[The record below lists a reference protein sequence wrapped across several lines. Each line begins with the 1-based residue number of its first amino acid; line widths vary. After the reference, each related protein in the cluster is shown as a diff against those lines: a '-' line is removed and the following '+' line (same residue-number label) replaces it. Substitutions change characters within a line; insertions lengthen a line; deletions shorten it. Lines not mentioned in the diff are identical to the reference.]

1 MDALVLID
9 LQYDFMPGG
18 ALAVPLGDEVVP
30 VANRLIRL
38 FELVVASRDWHPRN
52 HVSFAANH
60 PGCEPGQT
68 IEVGGLRQVLWPVHC
83 VQNTHGAN
91 LHGDLD
97 HDRIT
102 RVFDKGVNP
111 DVDSYSCFFDNA
123 RRGSTGM
130 DAFLRERGV
139 RRLCLL
145 GLATDYCVRFSALDA
160 ASLGFETVLIEDG
173 CRGVELNAGDV
184 AGAIESMRAAG
195 VRICNSHAV
204 LA

>member
-18 ALAVPLGDEVVP
+18 ALAVPLGDEIVP
-30 VANRLIRL
+30 VANSLISR
-38 FELVVASRDWHPRN
+38 FELVVASRDWHPQN
-52 HVSFAANH
+52 HVSFATNH
-60 PGCEPGQT
+60 PGCEAGQT
-68 IEVGGLRQVLWPVHC
+68 IDYGGVRQILWPVHC
-83 VQNTHGAN
+83 VQNTHGAK

-102 RVFDKGVNP
+102 RVFDKGVNTE
-111 DVDSYSCFFDNA
+111 VDSYSCFFDNA

-130 DAFLRERGV
+130 DGFLRERGV
-139 RRLCLL
+139 RRLYLL

-173 CRGVELNAGDV
+173 CRGIELNVGDI
-184 AGAIESMRAAG
+184 AKAIESMRAAG
-195 VRICNSHAV
+195 VRICNSNAV
-204 LA
+204 LR